1 MCKVH
6 GLSLFGSVGDPPRI
20 LSNVSDVVVTAPE
33 TATLDCAIKPGMR
46 DFDVHW
52 FKENK
57 EVYRGRKYEM
67 LFWDNRASLVI
78 KDSEPSDSAKYRCEL
93 STPLGRVQSVGS
105 LIVYSELIIGFFF
118 SNSATVKP
126 VIYGH

>member
-1 MCKVH
+1 MGHSKRYCNTEIQPENISSVT
-6 GLSLFGSVGDPPRI
+6 VGDPPRI
-20 LSNVSDVVVTAPE
+20 LSNVSDVVVSSPE
-33 TATLDCAIKPGMR
+33 TATLDCGIKPGMK
-46 DFDVHW
+46 DFEVHW

-78 KDSEPSDSAKYRCEL
+78 KDTEPSDSAKYICEL

-105 LIVYSELIIGFFF
+105 LIVYS
-118 SNSATVKP
+118 K
-126 VIYGH
+126 